1 MRLRRTLPTGAYL
14 LRLGVFGGTFDP
26 IHFGHLL
33 AAEEARVTLGLE
45 RVLFAPAGDP
55 PHKQGRVISPIT
67 HRLAMV
73 RLAIADNPAFAVTTV
88 DVDRPGPHYTVD
100 AVRLLREEWGTGAD
114 ETFFLMGADSLTQ
127 LLTWHQP
134 ARLVELCRLAV
145 MARPGYRPDLAGLE
159 ATLPS
164 LAARLDWVE
173 MPVLDIAASDL
184 RRRVRQGRSIRYQVP
199 EAVAAY
205 VAEHGLY
212 R

>member
-1 MRLRRTLPTGAYL
+1 
-14 LRLGVFGGTFDP
+14 LRLGVLGGTFDP

-33 AAEEARVTLGLE
+33 AAEEARATLDLE
-45 RVLFAPAGDP
+45 CVLFAPAGDP
-55 PHKQGRVISPIT
+55 PHKQGHVISPVT

-88 DVDRPGPHYTVD
+88 DADRPGPHYTVD
-100 AVRLLREEWGTGAD
+100 AIQLLREEWGTGAD

-134 ARLVELCRLAV
+134 ARLIELCRLAV

-159 ATLPS
+159 AALPD
-164 LAARLDWVE
+164 LATRLDWVE

-184 RRRVRQGRSIRYQVP
+184 RRRVCEGRSIRYQVP

-205 VAEHGLY
+205 VAEHSLY

>member
-1 MRLRRTLPTGAYL
+1 
-14 LRLGVFGGTFDP
+14 LRLGVLGGTFDP

-55 PHKQGRVISPIT
+55 PHKQGHAISPIA

-88 DVDRPGPHYTVD
+88 DTDRPGPHYTVD

-134 ARLVELCRLAV
+134 ERLVELCHLAV
-145 MARPGYRPDLAGLE
+145 MARPGYRPDLTNLTTALPGLS
-159 ATLPS
+159 T
-164 LAARLDWVE
+164 RLDWVE
-173 MPVLDIAASDL
+173 MPVLDISASDL
-184 RRRVRQGRSIRYQVP
+184 RRRVSQGRSIRYQVP

>member
-1 MRLRRTLPTGAYL
+1 M
-14 LRLGVFGGTFDP
+14 RLGVLGGTFDP

-33 AAEEARVTLGLE
+33 AAEEARVTLHLE

-55 PHKQGRVISPIT
+55 PHKQGHIISPVT

-73 RLAIADNPAFAVTTV
+73 RLAIVGNAAFAVTTV

-100 AVRLLREEWGTGAD
+100 AIRLLREKWGIGAD
-114 ETFFLMGADSLTQ
+114 ETFFLMGTDSLAQ

-145 MARPGYRPDLAGLE
+145 MARPGYRPDLTELE
-159 ATLPS
+159 AALPGLS
-164 LAARLDWVE
+164 ARLDWVE

-184 RRRVRQGRSIRYQVP
+184 RRRVGEGRSIRYQVP